1 MTSLL
6 ELTRAYGKRIMH
18 TLSTVVRRAAGAARF
33 ASASSAMPSLGR
45 ADGQRAADGSSYE
58 NYNEAATV
66 YDSIRYAGGAEI
78 IIGAFASGK
87 SGVPLHKQSILD
99 IGCGTGNYAAALQ
112 PHVARVTCLDGN
124 PGMLAKCREKLG
136 GEKLGSDVEFHQ
148 GLLPAL
154 PFEASSFDSAM
165 CNVVIHHIED
175 DATRSSWE
183 RTAALL
189 HEAKRVLK
197 PGAALSINHVAP
209 EQVDAYWFL
218 DYVPECRERWRST
231 LVPIDALA
239 QLMLDAGFDDVQRST
254 PMDYA
259 LFRPLSTYLNPSGPL
274 DAAWRKSTS
283 MWAVGEADELE
294 VALRRITDD
303 CASGAIHDVIA
314 RCERRRAEIGHTCF
328 LYAQA

>member
-1 MTSLL
+1 
-6 ELTRAYGKRIMH
+6 MH

-136 GEKLGSDVEFHQ
+136 GEKLGSDE
-148 GLLPAL
+148 
-154 PFEASSFDSAM
+154 S
-165 CNVVIHHIED
+165 
-175 DATRSSWE
+175 R
-183 RTAALL
+183 R
-189 HEAKRVLK
+189 
-197 PGAALSINHVAP
+197 
-209 EQVDAYWFL
+209 L
-218 DYVPECRERWRST
+218 DPRR
-231 LVPIDALA
+231 
-239 QLMLDAGFDDVQRST
+239 AGKMT
-254 PMDYA
+254 
-259 LFRPLSTYLNPSGPL
+259 
-274 DAAWRKSTS
+274 STS
-283 MWAVGEADELE
+283 MRTVMSSFARSVRYGT
-294 VALRRITDD
+294 AL
-303 CASGAIHDVIA
+303 SQEGN
-314 RCERRRAEIGHTCF
+314 
-328 LYAQA
+328 